1 MPSSRVATART
12 YPKSAF
18 RLVASISQKI
28 TLVFWGGSG
37 AMLPDETI
45 SFSVEIM
52 FFYPVYRV
60 ETTLSAFP

>member
-1 MPSSRVATART
+1 
-12 YPKSAF
+12 
-18 RLVASISQKI
+18 
-28 TLVFWGGSG
+28 
-37 AMLPDETI
+37 MLPDETI